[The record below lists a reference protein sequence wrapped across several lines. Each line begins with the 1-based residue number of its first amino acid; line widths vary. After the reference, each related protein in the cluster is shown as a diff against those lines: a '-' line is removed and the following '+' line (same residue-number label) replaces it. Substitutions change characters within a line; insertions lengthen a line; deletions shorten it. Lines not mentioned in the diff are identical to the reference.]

1 MDNHTIKTVFKEYI
15 HPLDSKVI
23 QKMVDHAQIDRY
35 VKKLDFLT
43 FTNLFIYAQ
52 LKGLRSLERISEHVN
67 RKKTV
72 QRQIGIESISKSQL
86 SRKLGDIPSEI
97 FESIMR
103 HLVQKLHQIY
113 GPKKADQ
120 LLGKIH
126 LIDSSTLSMC
136 LSQHVW
142 ADFRNTKA
150 GVKMHTSIVFC
161 EGESYLDKLI
171 ITPARPA
178 DEIQLDALIVID
190 KDALHVFDRGYYNFE
205 KFDFYCQN
213 GIRFVTRIKS
223 NTNVHVIEELP
234 VDPSSPI
241 TRDAVVKIGNM
252 KHPLR
257 LVETVDSRGNKV
269 SIVCNDAKI
278 NAQEISDL
286 YRTRWQIELF
296 FKWVKQHLVLKR
308 LYGQSKNAVY
318 NQIFIAMITYCLNL
332 LLKHKTGYKGT
343 LLEMKNWVSD
353 LWDQKI
359 EAFIAE
365 IFKEPERTSDGRRRL
380 WHQRIFEETLAQYEE
395 GDVSHLDDLTYDPL
409 I

>member
-23 QKMVDHAQIDRY
+23 QKMVDHAKIDRY

-67 RKKTV
+67 RKKAV

-97 FESIMR
+97 FESIML

-136 LSQHVW
+136 LSQYVW

-161 EGESYLDKLI
+161 DGESYLNKLI
-171 ITPARPA
+171 VTPARPA
-178 DEIQLDALIVID
+178 DETQLDALIETD

-252 KHPLR
+252 KNPLR
-257 LVETVDSRGNKV
+257 LVETVDSKGNKV

-318 NQIFIAMITYCLNL
+318 NQIYIAMITYCLNL

-343 LLEMKNWVSD
+343 LLEMKNWVDD
-353 LWDQKI
+353 LWDQKF
-359 EAFIAE
+359 EAFIVK
-365 IFKEPERTSDGRRRL
+365 IFKEPGRTSYGRRRL